1 MNNFR
6 LFLKR
11 SLMLMVIS
19 PSSAVADAVDYRQ
32 FVASVFERHP
42 MVLEQVAKAKE
53 KQAEIA
59 DARSKRLPSIK
70 VGGIYNSQT
79 KESAELSMRMPIYTF
94 GRISNEIDLRGEEY
108 RLETLRLLKV
118 QNDVVADATELFLNY
133 VYDSQKFG
141 VLDRNYRE
149 LDQLLERIKRRRQSG
164 YDSVADVNSAKS
176 RVLQAKARAD
186 RQAIALRSML
196 SEISVLYGSAVAD
209 ILPPP
214 QDFFSIEDPGEFS
227 ALIMEQNPNPD
238 IVLAEQQSVIADR
251 QVRLVKLNN
260 RPNID
265 LYGSEDLNNPF
276 KDGGTIGIQMNYELE
291 GLGYSVAANIES
303 AKFRKESAIQSKAN
317 VIQETS
323 MKLMRTLNEL
333 GAVAQQLQEQKA
345 ILNSLRDTKKSFTRQ
360 YEAGRKS
367 LMEVL
372 NIYNELADAEQ
383 LLLDHQRRKI
393 GYEVS
398 LYQLSGAIY
407 LAALTDSL
415 PNQISLLQSET
426 E

>member
-176 RVLQAKARAD
+176 RVLQARARAD

-227 ALIMEQNPNPD
+227 ALIMEQNPD